1 MILAPQGARMRFTQP
16 TQHHFALK
24 CVTDSQIDDEADVYG
39 IDFVKISDS
48 TVAKEHGVYSTPALV
63 YFRKK
68 MPVA

>member
-1 MILAPQGARMRFTQP
+1 MCQTPLQTAEVNAF
-16 TQHHFALK
+16 
-24 CVTDSQIDDEADVYG
+24 DSQIDDEADVYG

-48 TVAKEHGVYSTPALV
+48 MVAKDHGVYSTPALV

>member
-1 MILAPQGARMRFTQP
+1 MPVLSTFLTLFCPYTSRVP
-16 TQHHFALK
+16 H
-24 CVTDSQIDDEADVYG
+24 SQIDDEADVYG

-48 TVAKEHGVYSTPALV
+48 MVAKEHNVYSTPALV

>member
-1 MILAPQGARMRFTQP
+1 MRCTYL
-16 TQHHFALK
+16 TAVAHF
-24 CVTDSQIDDEADVYG
+24 QIDDEADVYG

-48 TVAKEHGVYSTPALV
+48 AVAKEHGVYSTPALV

>member
-1 MILAPQGARMRFTQP
+1 MSGVLSTFLILFCPYTYTSCVAR
-16 TQHHFALK
+16 
-24 CVTDSQIDDEADVYG
+24 SQIDDEADVYG

-48 TVAKEHGVYSTPALV
+48 MVAKEHNVYSTPALV

>member
-1 MILAPQGARMRFTQP
+1 MRGCAIRRTYL
-16 TQHHFALK
+16 TAAHF
-24 CVTDSQIDDEADVYG
+24 QIDDEADVYG

-48 TVAKEHGVYSTPALV
+48 AVAKEHGVYSTPALV

>member
-1 MILAPQGARMRFTQP
+1 MNLAPRGARTQL
-16 TQHHFALK
+16 TQLTLHHFVLK
-24 CVTDSQIDDEADVYG
+24 CVIDSQIDDEADVYG